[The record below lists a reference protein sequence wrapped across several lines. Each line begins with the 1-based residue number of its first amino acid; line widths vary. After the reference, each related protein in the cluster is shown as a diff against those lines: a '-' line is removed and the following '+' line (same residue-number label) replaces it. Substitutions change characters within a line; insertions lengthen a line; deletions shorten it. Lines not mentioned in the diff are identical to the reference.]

1 MDKNLE
7 ASIRITIIYAAFA
20 AAWILFS
27 DKLVEGLGVS
37 ARDMS
42 LLQTLKGWLFVAVT
56 ALILFV
62 LVFRSHQRIQQ
73 VFQLDALTGL
83 SNHYMF
89 KIQLGRK
96 LNECPSGQFVL
107 LCYLDVDDFKALN
120 QREGYEKADHF
131 LVGVAEALVEASP
144 PGTLVGRFPP
154 DQFGIAVPLAARE
167 DTEASVAAILRV
179 YRDVAGK
186 NDVVNDCSMGVAIY
200 PDDGRQAKLCMDA
213 ANEAHRRAKLEGS
226 TIVYHDKHMSEMSA
240 KRQELLR
247 DLATALEKKEL
258 TLVYQ
263 PKIDLTSFEVTGVE
277 VLVRWYHSFHG
288 LISPATF
295 IPIAEEH
302 GLINKLTAFVISR
315 SAQEL
320 GGLSQL
326 GNEIAHVSVNVSA
339 SEFNRPE
346 WMESMLDLIRSH
358 PTFAHCLRIE
368 ITETATLT
376 NIMRSAELIARFRD
390 AGIGISIDDFG
401 TGYTSLAMLKDLTVD
416 ELKIDKSFV
425 ADLAEQGRSSTI
437 VKAILAMAETFGI
450 DIVAEGVE
458 TEDQL
463 AMLRSMNCQ
472 QAQGYLLGA
481 PMKLETLKDWL
492 AERVEA

>member
-1 MDKNLE
+1 MV
-7 ASIRITIIYAAFA
+7 
-20 AAWILFS
+20 
-27 DKLVEGLGVS
+27 VEGLGVS

-73 VFQLDALTGL
+73 AFQLDALTGL

-96 LNECPSGQFVL
+96 INECTPGQFVL
-107 LCYLDVDDFKALN
+107 LCYLDVDDFKMLN

-131 LVGVAEALVEASP
+131 LVAVAEALVAGLPS
-144 PGTLVGRFPP
+144 GTLVGRFPP
-154 DQFGIAVPLAARE
+154 DQFGIALTLGTREECEATVATVQRIYRAASE
-167 DTEASVAAILRV
+167 KQKIS
-179 YRDVAGK
+179 YS
-186 NDVVNDCSMGVAIY
+186 CSIGVAVY
-200 PDDGRQAKLCMDA
+200 PDDGQQAKVCMDA
-213 ANEAHRRAKLEGS
+213 ANEAHRRAKLEGNS
-226 TIVYHDKHMSEMSA
+226 VVFHDKHMSENSA
-240 KRQELLR
+240 RREELLR
-247 DLATALEKKEL
+247 DLVAALENQKL

-263 PKIDLTSFEVTGVE
+263 PKIDLKTMQVTGLE

-288 LISPATF
+288 LISPARF

-302 GLINKLTAFVISR
+302 GVINQLTAFVVSR
-315 SAQEL
+315 AAKEL
-320 GGLSQL
+320 GELPQL
-326 GNEIAHVSVNVSA
+326 GDEIAHVSINVSA

-346 WMESMLDLIRSH
+346 WMENLLQLISEQARLA
-358 PTFAHCLRIE
+358 PLLRIE

-376 NIMRSAELIARFRD
+376 NISRSAGIISRFRK

-416 ELKIDKSFV
+416 ELKIDKSFI
-425 ADLAEQGRSSTI
+425 ADLTEQGRSSTI
-437 VKAILAMAETFGI
+437 VKAILAMAENFCI

-458 TEDQL
+458 TEEQL
-463 AMLRSMNCQ
+463 LALRGMNCQ
-472 QAQGYLLGA
+472 QAQGYHLGA
-481 PMKLETLKDWL
+481 PMKVDALKAWL
-492 AERVEA
+492 AERIEA